1 MAASAQGTPISQQTG
16 AITMPLVGEVPV
28 KGMTR
33 AQVEAELTRR
43 LGSGFV
49 RNPSVSVEVYDFR
62 TFSILGEV
70 QRPGNY
76 PAREGTT
83 LTAAIAVAG
92 GYTYRANE
100 RRLLLRRANGQ
111 SYYSVDAD
119 ANVEIRPG
127 DTAVTPYSTGTWG
140 SRSMV
145 MSGGAVATACEVIA
159 ERVKAI
165 LASRKEKPAVGLKVG
180 VSTQGCS
187 GKSYTLDYAE
197 EIGPHESRSSGD
209 EEDVA
214 NSVMLFLVAF
224 TNFNYWVELT
234 G

>member
-1 MAASAQGTPISQQTG
+1 MSIIKRLAGLRPAMLAMLASSAVLSGCATAPAPPLPASEYGQANQPYTLGVGDKLRVNVYREPELSGEFSVNGTG

-127 DTAVTPYSTGTWG
+127 DTIQVP
-140 SRSMV
+140 
-145 MSGGAVATACEVIA
+145 EV
-159 ERVKAI
+159 
-165 LASRKEKPAVGLKVG
+165 
-180 VSTQGCS
+180 
-187 GKSYTLDYAE
+187 
-197 EIGPHESRSSGD
+197 H
-209 EEDVA
+209 
-214 NSVMLFLVAF
+214 F
-224 TNFNYWVELT
+224 
-234 G
+234 